1 MIENHSIIKLEGVE
15 KVYQRGSEEIHALK
29 DVHFSLPKGAFV
41 SIVGPSGSGKT
52 TLLNIIGCLDRPSR
66 GTMMID
72 GEDVGG
78 LDEKGLVRIRREKIG
93 FVFQQFYLLP
103 GMNVKE
109 NIALPLIFSK
119 KKVSDQHLED
129 LIDMVGLAGRSKH
142 KPNQLSGGEMQ
153 RVAIARALVNEPSI
167 ILADEPTGNLDL
179 RNREIILELFSSLN
193 QRGFTIIVVTHE
205 IKVAEKTGTAF
216 AMSDGALSAVDNIAD
231 YFCNLAVSRVMHV

>member
-1 MIENHSIIKLEGVE
+1 MGNNSVVKLEGID
-15 KVYQRGSEEIHALK
+15 KVYKRGSEQIHALK
-29 DVHFSLPKGAFV
+29 DVNFSLPKGAFV
-41 SIVGPSGSGKT
+41 SIMGPSGSGKT

-66 GTMMID
+66 GAVMID
-72 GEDVGG
+72 GEDIEG

-119 KKVSDQHLED
+119 KKVSDKYLED
-129 LIDMVGLAGRSKH
+129 IIDTVGLAGRSKH

-193 QRGFTIIVVTHE
+193 KRGFTIIVVTHE

-216 AMSDGALSAVDNIAD
+216 AMSDGALSAVNDIAD
-231 YFCNLAVSRVMHV
+231 YFCNLTVSRVMQI